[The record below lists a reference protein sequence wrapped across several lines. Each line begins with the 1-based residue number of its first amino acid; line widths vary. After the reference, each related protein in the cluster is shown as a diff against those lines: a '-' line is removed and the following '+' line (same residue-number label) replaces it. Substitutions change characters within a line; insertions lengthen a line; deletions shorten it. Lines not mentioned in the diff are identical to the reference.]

1 MLRPI
6 QKSLLDALTDYQIE
20 KRGNLLVQLYPSGS
34 MTALLSYYQGR
45 VREIDISVEA
55 DDSVNLLREDEGI
68 RKFLSE
74 KLKR

>member
-45 VREIDISVEA
+45 VREIDISVDA